1 MTSRSRTFLW
11 QSPSAGLVSKD
22 GQWHAAA
29 DRALGDA
36 WGLLAPLRRAADG
49 WEIAAEADALLDL
62 ARVPVDAPRALVPP
76 VQAHDAS
83 HYLCMLRYDHPGDR
97 QGGGFRFAFRPRGR
111 SAHQHP
117 WARDA
122 VDEENAHD
130 KVSARQLAAALAGLQ
145 RHFGEDFERQLVSA
159 AEPEAPSPE
168 RGLCF
173 AFASCQFP
181 SGMMDRAQANASHRA
196 IAQRFPGGARVPTR
210 LLLLGDQV
218 YTDATYGLLDPAR
231 LDDRYRSPYE
241 ELTGR
246 EGPLGELPQDLQRV
260 IRMTPD
266 DHEIRDDWEPPRT
279 RVREDH
285 LGRGL
290 AAYWRYQRGE
300 EQRAAQAKADAR
312 APVWMQESGAGWR
325 LFMADTRT
333 AREFRDERSVRGAS
347 MLGVPQT
354 QQLHDFL
361 RRAPKDDLKIVASA
375 AMLLPRTRLF
385 VGEPLRQD
393 NWQGYPA
400 SLNGLLALLCEEE
413 ARNVVFLS
421 GDAHLA
427 CSARITVRGGGKRCT
442 FVSHH
447 APALYAPFPFANES
461 RWNLLLR
468 DRFGFDHKG
477 THHEVRVAARV
488 ADARANGCGLL
499 HARRQNGEWKIRAEL
514 LPALEDQE
522 MRTPCSAAM

>member
-1 MTSRSRTFLW
+1 MTSRNRTFLW

-36 WGLLAPLRRAADG
+36 WGVLAPLRRAAGG
-49 WEIAAEADALLDL
+49 WEIAAEADAWLDL
-62 ARVPVDAPRALVPP
+62 ARVPVDAPRALLAPQ
-76 VQAHDAS
+76 QARDAS
-83 HYLCMLRYDHPGDR
+83 HYLCMLRYDHPGER
-97 QGGGFRFAFRPRGR
+97 QGGSFRFAFRAGSR
-111 SAHQHP
+111 STRERASIP
-117 WARDA
+117 DPG
-122 VDEENAHD
+122 DEEEAAPD
-130 KVSARQLAAALAGLQ
+130 KVSGRQLGAALAGLQ
-145 RHFGEDFERQLVSA
+145 RHFAEDFERQLVSA
-159 AEPEAPSPE
+159 APPDAPSPE
-168 RGLCF
+168 QGLCF

-181 SGMMDRAQANASHRA
+181 SGMMDRAQANAAYRA
-196 IAQRFPGGARVPTR
+196 IARRFPGGPQVPTR

-231 LDDRYRSPYE
+231 LDDHYRMPYE

-266 DHEIRDDWEPPRT
+266 DHEIRDDWEPLRG

-285 LGRGL
+285 LTRGL
-290 AAYWRYQRGE
+290 AACWRYQRGE
-300 EQRAAQAKADAR
+300 TQQAAQAKADAR
-312 APVWMQESGAGWR
+312 APLWMRESGPGWH

-333 AREFRDERSVRGAS
+333 AREFRDERSVRRAS
-347 MLGVPQT
+347 MLGQQQT
-354 QQLHDFL
+354 QELHDFL
-361 RRAPKDDLKIVASA
+361 REMPRDDLKLVGSA

-400 SLNGLLALLCEEE
+400 SLHGVLALLCEAQ

-427 CSARITVRGGGKRCT
+427 CSARITVAGGGKRCT
-442 FVSHH
+442 FESHH

-461 RWNLLLR
+461 RWNLLLQ
-468 DRFGFDHKG
+468 DRFSFEHDGRRY
-477 THHEVRVAARV
+477 EVRVAARV
-488 ADARANGCGLL
+488 ADERVNGCGLL
-499 HARRQNGEWKIRAEL
+499 HARREGNQWKVRAEL
-514 LPALEDQE
+514 L
-522 MRTPCSAAM
+522 AAG